1 MVTPLGCGVETTWK
15 SLTEGGCGIRAIT
28 PEDIK
33 MNSFD
38 RETQLHT
45 FDQLTS
51 KVAAIV
57 PCGTNPGEFNQ
68 DLWLN
73 SKVNFSSNILHWGSV
88 LALPL
93 SCFLVFCIIWFL
105 SFIVGVVPR
114 ESICLVG
121 IWILHCV
128 IYEKV
133 WFWWFEICVW
143 YLDEKRN
150 CGILVV
156 LSSIFL
162 LAKDFEGDNMSEYIL
177 SAAEVWITSGWIEDG

>member
-1 MVTPLGCGVETTWK
+1 MAGPPFPWRKLVVPSRFHFSRRISSSSSSPGFGAFDSPPVVHSRRVVVTGLGMVTPLGCGVETTWK
-15 SLTEGGCGIRAIT
+15 SLIEGGCGIRAIT

-73 SKVNFSSNILHWGSV
+73 SKEHRSIARFIGY
-88 LALPL
+88 ALCAADEAL
-93 SCFLVFCIIWFL
+93 KDAKW
-105 SFIVGVVPR
+105 VPSEQEQKERTNTR
-114 ESICLVG
+114 ESPLVG
-121 IWILHCV
+121 ELEASLTYWMQH
-128 IYEKV
+128 K
-133 WFWWFEICVW
+133 
-143 YLDEKRN
+143 
-150 CGILVV
+150 
-156 LSSIFL
+156 
-162 LAKDFEGDNMSEYIL
+162 
-177 SAAEVWITSGWIEDG
+177 